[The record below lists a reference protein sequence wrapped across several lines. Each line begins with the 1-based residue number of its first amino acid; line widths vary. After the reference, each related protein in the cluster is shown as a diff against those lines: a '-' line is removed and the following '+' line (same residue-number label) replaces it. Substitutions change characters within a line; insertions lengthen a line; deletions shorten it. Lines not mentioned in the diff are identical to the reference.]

1 MMYDNEEE
9 NKHLKLK
16 KRVLHGVYEADQCG
30 CRCEMS

>member
-1 MMYDNEEE
+1 MKDDNEEE

-16 KRVLHGVYEADQCG
+16 KILHGVYEADQCD